1 MYYVGLDIH
10 QRSTSVEILDCNG
23 KLVKRAEWKLP
34 WPQLAQQL
42 RQQAPAPFAVCFEAS
57 CGYGYLYEQFSS
69 VAQQV
74 KAAHP
79 GSLRLI
85 YKSKRKNNRVDA
97 GKLARLLYL
106 DAVPSVYVPGKET
119 RLWRQ
124 TIEFRQSLLI
134 RLVALK
140 NQIRASLRERG
151 IAAPSG
157 LWTVKGMSWFKTQG
171 ENDDAWAL
179 RRDLLIEELA
189 ELKKKIKRVEL
200 QLRKMSDPRP
210 GTALLKTI
218 PGIGPRTAEALVAYI
233 DNANRFS
240 SVRKAGSYFGWDPCQ
255 DASADKNRLGHIT
268 RNGPPTVRKLLCEA
282 AWQSVRHSPTVK
294 AFYDRVTRN
303 DPDRK
308 KIAIV
313 ATAHYLTRV
322 AVSMLK
328 SGEVW
333 REDPRLANSPEPD
346 VAHQTLGGSA
356 PKPPPRKPLPPVDG
370 SREQQH

>member
-23 KLVKRAEWKLP
+23 KLVKRGEWKLP
-34 WPQLAQQL
+34 WPQLADQL
-42 RQQAPAPFAVCFEAS
+42 EKDAPAPFAVCFEAS
-57 CGYGYLYEQFSS
+57 CGYGFLFEEFSK
-69 VAQQV
+69 VAQMV

-85 YKSKRKNNRVDA
+85 YKSKRKN
-97 GKLARLLYL
+97 
-106 DAVPSVYVPGKET
+106 
-119 RLWRQ
+119 
-124 TIEFRQSLLI
+124 
-134 RLVALK
+134 
-140 NQIRASLRERG
+140 
-151 IAAPSG
+151 
-157 LWTVKGMSWFKTQG
+157 
-171 ENDDAWAL
+171 
-179 RRDLLIEELA
+179 
-189 ELKKKIKRVEL
+189 KRVEL
-200 QLRKMSDPRP
+200 QLKKMSDPRP
-210 GTALLKTI
+210 GAALLMTI

-268 RNGPPTVRKLLCEA
+268 RDGPPTVRKLLVEA
-282 AWQSVRHSPTVK
+282 AWQSVRRSPTIK
-294 AFYDRVTRN
+294 AFYDRVTHN

-328 SGEVW
+328 SGQAW
-333 REDPRLANSPEPD
+333 REDSRLTSEASSPGEGRTD
-346 VAHQTLGGSA
+346 KD
-356 PKPPPRKPLPPVDG
+356 PKCSPLPRTPTAEVRDGVVAPTPLPSPVSSG
-370 SREQQH
+370 EKAERNPAN

>member
-106 DAVPSVYVPGKET
+106 DAVPSVYVPGKDT

-151 IAAPSG
+151 IAAPAG

-282 AWQSVRHSPTVK
+282 AWQSVRRSPTVK

-333 REDPRLANSPEPD
+333 REDPRLANSPEPGA
-346 VAHQTLGGSA
+346 VHQALGGSA
-356 PKPPPRKPLPPVDG
+356 PKPPPRKPLPPVEG
-370 SREQQH
+370 PREQQH

>member
-23 KLVKRAEWKLP
+23 KLVKRGEWKLP
-34 WPQLAQQL
+34 WPQLADQL
-42 RQQAPAPFAVCFEAS
+42 KKDAPSPFAVCYEAS
-57 CGYGYLYEQFSS
+57 CGYGYLFEEFSK
-69 VAQQV
+69 VAQMV

-106 DAVPSVYVPGKET
+106 DAVPSVYVPGRET

-124 TIEFRQSLLI
+124 TIEFRQTLLI
-134 RLVALK
+134 RLVVLK
-140 NQIRASLRERG
+140 NQVRASMRERG
-151 IAAPSG
+151 VACPKG
-157 LWTVKGMSWFKTQG
+157 LWTSKGMNWFKTQG
-171 ENDDAWAL
+171 ESDDAWAL
-179 RRDLLIEELA
+179 RRDLLVEELV
-189 ELKKKIKRVEL
+189 ELKQKIRRVEL
-200 QLRKMSDPRP
+200 QLKKMSDPRP
-210 GTALLKTI
+210 GAALLRTI

-240 SVRKAGSYFGWDPCQ
+240 STRKAGSYFGWDPCQ

-268 RNGPPTVRKLLCEA
+268 RDGPPTVRKLLCEA
-282 AWQSVRHSPTVK
+282 AWQSVRRSPTIK
-294 AFYDRVTRN
+294 AFYERVTHN

-333 REDPRLANSPEPD
+333 REDSRLAAGAGGN
-346 VAHQTLGGSA
+346 QTGSADHALGGSA
-356 PKPPPRKPLPPVDG
+356 PLRA
-370 SREQQH
+370 